1 MGQNEEK
8 SHFSQWIQS
17 PKICSSDVPQYILC
31 QHERNIKKKKK
42 SNCILASPT
51 LIESL
56 TCTHNC
62 AERKSSWSAVGKWN
76 FFELQPSCNF
86 TNIYVVKI
94 KSNWK
99 WYQTYILYKKTDG
112 KKNEKEREKSDKNE
126 IENERMCAMNT
137 RIKKKDVVS
146 AFDD

>member
-8 SHFSQWIQS
+8 SHFSQWIHS

-112 KKNEKEREKSDKNE
+112 KKKMKKNEKK
-126 IENERMCAMNT
+126 A
-137 RIKKKDVVS
+137 IKMKLKTKECVQWTQESRKKM
-146 AFDD
+146 